1 MLGDNVSIAQKFAID
16 KRNRVWPRET
26 KPSTTAKPSEELKA
40 TTFIS
45 YDYDARDPP
54 LYRHNNLKVHSL
66 NLCITVE

>member
-1 MLGDNVSIAQKFAID
+1 VQDTQ
-16 KRNRVWPRET
+16 NRVWPRET
-26 KPSTTAKPSEELKA
+26 NKPSTTAKPNEEFKA

-54 LYRHNNLKVHSL
+54 LYYRHNNLKVHNLSSL